1 MYWKATLLSC
11 HFFPIWFIRCKS
23 YQILLAHIDKLIIKF
38 IWKCKGCSIVQ
49 TLLKKEN
56 KFGWLIL
63 PGIKVCS
70 KATVIKTVG
79 YWHKNRHKYKDIK
92 IKLYNFSLLLP
103 PFFPPSLSQLRFP
116 NSKCILIS
124 SVDLNALKK
133 VLLYLSIKFCPKISK
148 F

>member
-1 MYWKATLLSC
+1 MFMNWKTTLLSC

-38 IWKCKGCSIVQ
+38 VWKCKECRIVQ

-70 KATVIKTVG
+70 KATVIKTG
-79 YWHKNRHKYKDIK
+79 GKYKDIK
-92 IKLYNFSLLLP
+92 IKLCNFPLSLPL
-103 PFFPPSLSQLRFP
+103 FFPPSLSQLGFP

-133 VLLYLSIKFCPKISK
+133 VLLYLSIKICPKISK